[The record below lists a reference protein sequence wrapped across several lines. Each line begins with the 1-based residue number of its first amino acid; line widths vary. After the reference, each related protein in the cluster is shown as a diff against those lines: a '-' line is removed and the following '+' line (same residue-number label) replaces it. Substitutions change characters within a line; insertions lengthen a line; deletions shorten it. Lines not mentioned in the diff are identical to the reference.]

1 MKKNLLA
8 GLTLSAALFV
18 SGQAMAQTPGFVRW
32 NLEANNQDNAAV
44 RSGLT
49 GAPSTFKRLV
59 ISDGQVPTGGTAYAP
74 YTPGLGQ
81 AFAVLANGGGWSS
94 NNTPPGPGANPRR
107 TFYQQFQ
114 ATATAATRLD
124 SVLLDASVVSSA
136 AGKVVVMY
144 SLSNFVNDSTSIVA
158 GKGPAIS
165 NSTVT
170 SPGGVLP
177 ATANGSFGNNTSG
190 ISSAG
195 AVLPQYATGG
205 VPSSFRFAMTSG
217 SGVTLAAGQTI
228 TVRLYFGVGSSS
240 VGRYVLLRNVTL
252 KSTQPALASKQAVA
266 KQSLNV
272 YPNPA
277 QDMLAV
283 AHPAAAKGATVA
295 VYASNGQKVAS
306 FAAQPNSTATEVRLS
321 TLTAGIYMVEYND
334 GQQRI
339 TSKVVKQ

>member
-1 MKKNLLA
+1 
-8 GLTLSAALFV
+8 
-18 SGQAMAQTPGFVRW
+18 MAQTPGFVRW

-59 ISDGQVPTGGTAYAP
+59 ISDGLVPTNATAYAP
-74 YTPGLGQ
+74 YTAGLGQ
-81 AFAVLANGGGWSS
+81 AFAVLSNGGGWSS
-94 NNTPPGPGANPRR
+94 NATPPGPGSAPRR
-107 TFYQQFQ
+107 TFYTQFQ

-124 SVLLDASVVSSA
+124 SLILDASVASSA
-136 AGKVVVMY
+136 AGKIAVMY
-144 SLSNFVNDSTSIVA
+144 SLSNFVSDSASITA
-158 GKGPAIS
+158 AKGPAIS

-170 SPGGVLP
+170 QPGGLLP
-177 ATANGSFGNNTSG
+177 ATANGTFGTGTGTSN
-190 ISSAG
+190 AG

-205 VPSSFRFAMTSG
+205 VPSTFRFALTNG
-217 SGVTLAAGQTI
+217 AGLALASGQTL

-240 VGRYVLLRNVTL
+240 VGRYVFLRNVTL

-277 QDMLAV
+277 QDFLAV

-295 VYASNGQKVAS
+295 VYSSNGQKVAS
-306 FAAQPNSTATEVRLS
+306 LAAQPNSTATEVRLS
-321 TLTAGIYMVEYND
+321 TLTAGIYLVEYND